1 MILNLILFCKLQS
14 FSYSEVAE
22 VFISSCEVDHWHN
35 NICTESFT
43 ESLYF
48 YYIGRSISLV
58 FHLRCLFLS
67 WTRKKASHK
76 NANVERNPK
85 AAATTSLPSR
95 LPPNW
100 TIHPDATK
108 QVIAKMMQ
116 KTTSNIKTHPS
127 LKVSYMWD
135 TRNNSVNIEN
145 IKEAIT
151 TALKKVK
158 AAPGAW
164 SDVSMLHVI
173 AITQDTWKQH
183 YKIIIWN
190 LM

>member
-1 MILNLILFCKLQS
+1 MN
-14 FSYSEVAE
+14 
-22 VFISSCEVDHWHN
+22 
-35 NICTESFT
+35 
-43 ESLYF
+43 LYF
-48 YYIGRSISLV
+48 YIVASISLV

-95 LPPNW
+95 FPPNW

-108 QVIAKMMQ
+108 HVMAKMTP

-135 TRNNSVNIEN
+135 TRNKSVNIEN
-145 IKEAIT
+145 IREAIT

-164 SDVSMLHVI
+164 REVRMLHVM
-173 AITQDTWKQH
+173 AITQDTWE
-183 YKIIIWN
+183 YKSLFIHSTIMKMFTW
-190 LM
+190 